1 MIGLFYNTLLMENN
15 ESLVCEVIKHCWIT
29 YISNDDTIVMYSL
42 SSTLTHLRN
51 IYWVVQQI
59 ISDKFFY
66 TTLLIKNNESL
77 VCEVIKQQ
85 KQ

>member
-1 MIGLFYNTLLMENN
+1 MIGLFYNTLLMKNN

-29 YISNDDTIVMYSL
+29 YINNDDTIVMYLL